1 MKGKKTGGRKK
12 GTPNKPKP
20 DREIIKS
27 HNMAYFRPNL
37 DNPEGISDFEKDLKL
52 LTPAE
57 RVNAEIRML
66 KYHMAE
72 LKSIDMDATVTT
84 NKTIEDRLLELS
96 EENDD

>member
-1 MKGKKTGGRKK
+1 MKGKKTGGRTK

-20 DREIIKS
+20 DREIIKG
-27 HNMAYFRPNL
+27 HNMGYFRPNPN
-37 DNPEGISDFEKDLKL
+37 NPDGISDFEADLKE

-72 LKSIDMDATVTT
+72 LKSIEMDTTLTVH
-84 NKTIEDRLLELS
+84 KTIEDKLLELS
-96 EENDD
+96 EENN